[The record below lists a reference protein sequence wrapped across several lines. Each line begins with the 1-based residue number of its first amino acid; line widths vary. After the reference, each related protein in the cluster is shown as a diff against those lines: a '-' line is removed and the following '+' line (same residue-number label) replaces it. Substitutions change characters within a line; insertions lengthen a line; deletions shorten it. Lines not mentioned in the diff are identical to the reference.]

1 MKRPPPL
8 DFPDKEDSDDSDTLD
23 VCYFIIGL
31 Q

>member
-23 VCYFIIGL
+23 VYYFIKGL
-31 Q
+31 